1 MASAQ
6 LFGIILFAAII
17 ALTMYVTYL
26 ASKRTTGTGD
36 FYAAGRSLTG
46 FQNGLAIAGDYLSA
60 ASFLG
65 IAGLVALYGYDGFM
79 YSIGWLM
86 GYVIVLFIVA
96 EPFRNSGNF
105 TVADVISYRLKQ
117 RPVRTAGA
125 VVTMAI
131 TMFYM
136 ISQLVGAGAIIH
148 LLVGIPYTVSLI
160 IVGVLMM
167 IYVTLGGMLATSWV
181 QIIKAVILMAAML
194 IMLAFIAVV
203 FKFNLSSLFGSI
215 IHGGSLPGFGE
226 IGGQGMAFL
235 TPGALYSNPIDLLS
249 LGITLILGTAGL
261 SHLLVRFFTVPTA
274 QAARTSVVWGMIII
288 GSFYFII
295 AIIGFA
301 SASLV
306 GADAINEA
314 GGGGN
319 MAAPLLA
326 QVLGGGAGT
335 IGGELFMAGVSA
347 VAFAT
352 IVAVVAGLVIT
363 GAGVFAHDIYTN
375 VIKRGEV
382 DQKKQFQVARV
393 TAFVIGV
400 VSIILGILAENFNVA
415 QLVTYA
421 FAVGASS
428 NLPVI
433 IFSIY
438 WKRFNTPGAVAA
450 MLTGTITTVIL
461 ILLSPNIMGDA
472 AIYPLTN
479 PGLFSIPLGFLAA
492 VIVTLM
498 TKPEDNDK
506 MFAEMSVRSHTGLG
520 AEK

>member
-1 MASAQ
+1 
-6 LFGIILFAAII
+6 
-17 ALTMYVTYL
+17 
-26 ASKRTTGTGD
+26 
-36 FYAAGRSLTG
+36 
-46 FQNGLAIAGDYLSA
+46 
-60 ASFLG
+60 
-65 IAGLVALYGYDGFM
+65 
-79 YSIGWLM
+79 
-86 GYVIVLFIVA
+86 
-96 EPFRNSGNF
+96 
-105 TVADVISYRLKQ
+105 
-117 RPVRTAGA
+117 
-125 VVTMAI
+125 MAI

-136 ISQLVGAGAIIH
+136 ISQLVGAGAIIN
-148 LLVGIPYTVSLI
+148 LLIGIPYEISLI
-160 IVGVLMM
+160 IVGILMM
-167 IYVTLGGMLATSWV
+167 IYVSLGGMLATSWV
-181 QIIKAVILMAAML
+181 QIIKAILLMGAMI
-194 IMLAFIAVV
+194 IMLLFIAVI
-203 FKFNLSSLFGSI
+203 FNFNISTLFSE
-215 IHGGSLPGFGE
+215 LTE
-226 IGGQGMAFL
+226 IKVEGNQFL
-235 TPGALYSNPIDLLS
+235 HPCNLYKDPIDLLS
-249 LGITLILGTAGL
+249 LGLTLILGTAGL

-274 QAARTSVVWGMIII
+274 QAARSSVVWGMFII
-288 GSFYFII
+288 GTFYFVI

-301 SASLV
+301 SAAIV
-306 GADAINEA
+306 GEEAINEA

-326 QVLGGGAGT
+326 QYLGGGAGT
-335 IGGELFMAGVSA
+335 IGGELFMAGISA

-382 DQKKQFQVARV
+382 DQRQQFKVARI

-400 VSIILGILAENFNVA
+400 VSIILGILAKNFNVA

-450 MLTGTITTVIL
+450 MLTGTISTVIL
-461 ILLSPNIMGDA
+461 VLLSPNVMGEA

-479 PGLFSIPLGFLAA
+479 PGLFSIPLGWIAA
-492 VIVTLM
+492 VVVTLM
-498 TKPEDNDK
+498 TKPDDDK
-506 MFAEMSVRSHTGLG
+506 LFAEMSVRSHTGLG